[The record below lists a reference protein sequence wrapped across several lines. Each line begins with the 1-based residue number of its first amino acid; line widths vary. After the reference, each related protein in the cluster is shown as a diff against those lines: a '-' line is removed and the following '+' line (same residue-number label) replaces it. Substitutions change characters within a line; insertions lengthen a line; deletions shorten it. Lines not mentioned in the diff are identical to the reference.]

1 MPDPMIESPL
11 TTWGEA
17 FPWLESIGS
26 QSGERWW
33 DEPVDATPSAR
44 RRRNI
49 TAITEL
55 ATSRLSRWTIGQLF
69 PTADSN
75 QSLTNLELPARAIN
89 AICRAGYSTV
99 DDLKSLTVESLFDW
113 RNVGSG
119 TVTSILESIA
129 IDAALGP
136 RPFIDNLTNSLNPT
150 TEAKPLTPDLVT
162 PTVPAFASPF
172 TYDVHLIATWFS
184 LAGLTDTPFLA
195 RQLPLGTPHDVVRA
209 WKRLE
214 SMTATSV
221 TGHSEP
227 PNGAALLDKALH
239 DLDPRAVGILRDR
252 MFRDTPETLERIGS
266 KLGVT
271 RERVRQIEAKAR
283 NALLAA
289 LDMSNPS
296 PIALLG
302 EAARRTIGE
311 LLPLDLLLSD
321 IPALAYPVD
330 SVDQPAWRVL
340 DRIDDAYEI
349 ADGWCASPTLEAA
362 RAATA
367 TRLGEGT
374 DAYGVTR
381 VDAVDFMDVGDAQLR
396 HKFTARWL
404 ESCGY
409 RIDGD
414 YVFTRTQSVQ
424 DYAAS
429 ILSVVG
435 SPMSADEIVS
445 RFVVERSVASLRN
458 VLALD
463 DRFTKVD
470 RDQWALSEWGIDGY
484 SNIRTVIGQ
493 QLAKNGGSVNLET
506 LVERITSKYSV
517 SPSSVIAYA
526 STPPFETVDRIV
538 RVTSRTREVRKTPR
552 QTHRMFRWEEAWAI
566 RIAVTKD
573 HLRGSGSVAPI
584 AVATILD
591 LQPGE
596 SVHLSSD
603 LGPQSV
609 TWTGIQPQFGT
620 LRRFLLDQDVAIGTE
635 AFLVINDDRTF
646 SMKLARDLVDDPVS
660 DALALV
666 GANPSSTAE
675 EAYESLC
682 RAIESAPL
690 SGLPS
695 LIGDYRNRGDTEI
708 ADLILAGRRW
718 LDTMAVRQQ
727 RIPAPDST
735 DVDAILELL

>member
-1 MPDPMIESPL
+1 MPDPVIESPPS
-11 TTWGEA
+11 TWGEV

-33 DEPVDATPSAR
+33 DEPVNATPSAR

-89 AICRAGYSTV
+89 AICRAGYGTV
-99 DDLKSLTVESLFDW
+99 DDLKGLTVENLFDW

-119 TVTSILESIA
+119 TVTAILESIVV
-129 IDAALGP
+129 DAALGP
-136 RPFIDNLTNSLNPT
+136 HPTIHNLTNSLKPANEPT
-150 TEAKPLTPDLVT
+150 LITPNLVT
-162 PTVPAFASPF
+162 PAAPAFASPF
-172 TYDVHLIATWFS
+172 TDDVHLVVTWFS
-184 LAGLTDTPFLA
+184 LAGLSDAPFLA
-195 RQLPLGTPHDVVRA
+195 RQLPVGTPHDVVRA

-221 TGHSEP
+221 TGQSEP
-227 PNGAALLDKALH
+227 PDGAALLDRALR
-239 DLDPRAVGILRDR
+239 DLDHRAISILRDR
-252 MFRDTPETLERIGS
+252 MFGDSPETLERIGS

-283 NALLAA
+283 NTLLAA
-289 LDMSNPS
+289 LDISNSS

-321 IPALAYPVD
+321 IPALAHPVD
-330 SVDQPAWRVL
+330 SIDQPAWRVL

-349 ADGWCASPTLEAA
+349 ADGWCASPTIEAA
-362 RAATA
+362 RAATG
-367 TRLGEGT
+367 TRLAEST

-381 VDAVDFMDVGDAQLR
+381 VDAVDFMDVEDEQLR
-396 HKFTARWL
+396 HQFTARWL

-414 YVFTRTQSVQ
+414 FVFTRTQSVQ

-445 RFVVERSVASLRN
+445 RFAVERSIASLRN
-458 VLALD
+458 VLAID
-463 DRFTKVD
+463 DRFTKID
-470 RDQWALSEWGIDGY
+470 RDRWALAEWGIDGY
-484 SNIRTVIGQ
+484 SNIRTVIRQ

-506 LVERITSKYSV
+506 LVDWITSKYSV

-526 STPPFETVDRIV
+526 SATPFETVDRIV
-538 RVTSRTREVRKTPR
+538 RITSRTREVRKTPR
-552 QTHRMFRWEEAWAI
+552 QTHRMFRWSNEWAI

-596 SVHLSSD
+596 TVQLSSD

-609 TWTGIQPQFGT
+609 TWTGIQPHFGT
-620 LRRFLLDQDVAIGTE
+620 VRRFLLEQDVAIGTE

-646 SMKLARDLVDDPVS
+646 SVKLVRDLIDDPVS

-666 GANPSSTAE
+666 GAKPHSTADD
-675 EAYESLC
+675 AYVSLC
-682 RAIESAPL
+682 RAIESAPQ
-690 SGLPS
+690 SGLAS
-695 LIGDYRNRGDTEI
+695 LIDDYRSRGDTEI

-718 LDTMAVRQQ
+718 FDSMAVRQ
-727 RIPAPDST
+727 PAPAPNST